1 MRLFVILLL
10 VALTA
15 VRSWAG
21 DVMAINMAVQTHPTV
36 AVQATAHDDCPGSH
50 TQHAAAHAHSDT
62 AAVTPNT
69 HSTDTAATDHCAQC
83 ASCQACFTVALV
95 TPVPMA
101 DAQPPHHATP
111 HTFVLA
117 FTSAV
122 PALGQKP
129 PIS

>member
-21 DVMAINMAVQTHPTV
+21 DVMAIQMAMPAPTSV
-36 AVQATAHDDCPGSH
+36 V
-50 TQHAAAHAHSDT
+50 
-62 AAVTPNT
+62 AAVSAHEDCMGVHTHAEVHVHATTPD
-69 HSTDTAATDHCAQC
+69 DTQQAKDHCANC
-83 ASCQACFTVALV
+83 AVCQACFTVALS
-95 TPVPMA
+95 TPSLQLTFQAPSHI
-101 DAQPPHHATP
+101 QPHASLT
-111 HTFVLA
+111 A

>member
-21 DVMAINMAVQTHPTV
+21 DVMAINMATQSHPTV
-36 AVQATAHDDCPGSH
+36 AAHATAHDDCPGLH
-50 TQHAAAHAHSDT
+50 TQHAAANGDA

-69 HSTDTAATDHCAQC
+69 NSTDTAAADHCAQC

-95 TPVPMA
+95 TPVLMA
-101 DAQPPHHATP
+101 SAQPPRHATP
-111 HTFVLA
+111 HTFVTA

>member
-21 DVMAINMAVQTHPTV
+21 DVMAINMATQSHPTV
-36 AVQATAHDDCPGSH
+36 AVHDTAHDDCPGSH
-50 TQHAAAHAHSDT
+50 MQHAAAHGNP
-62 AAVTPNT
+62 AVTPK
-69 HSTDTAATDHCAQC
+69 SDATDTAAADHCAQC
-83 ASCQACFTVALV
+83 ASCQVCFTVALV

-111 HTFVLA
+111 HTFVPA

>member
-21 DVMAINMAVQTHPTV
+21 DVMAINMAIQTHP
-36 AVQATAHDDCPGSH
+36 AAMVQAAAHDDCPGSH
-50 TQHAAAHAHSDT
+50 TQHAAA
-62 AAVTPNT
+62 VTPNT
-69 HSTDTAATDHCAQC
+69 NSIDTADSDHCAQC

-95 TPVPMA
+95 TPVLMA
-101 DAQPPHHATP
+101 SAQPPRHATP
-111 HTFVLA
+111 HTFVTA

>member
-15 VRSWAG
+15 VRSFAG
-21 DVMAINMAVQTHPTV
+21 DVMAIRMAMPTQASAVATVNPHEDCMGEHQAMPEDTQT
-36 AVQATAHDDCPGSH
+36 AQ
-50 TQHAAAHAHSDT
+50 
-62 AAVTPNT
+62 
-69 HSTDTAATDHCAQC
+69 DHCANC
-83 ASCQACFTVALV
+83 ASCQACFTVALSM
-95 TPVPMA
+95 PVLQFALAIPRHVRPDA
-101 DAQPPHHATP
+101 DLT
-111 HTFVLA
+111 A

>member
-21 DVMAINMAVQTHPTV
+21 DVMAIQMAMAAPTSVVATGSAHEDCMGAHTHDHDHEDAHVHTATPDDTQ
-36 AVQATAHDDCPGSH
+36 QA
-50 TQHAAAHAHSDT
+50 Q
-62 AAVTPNT
+62 
-69 HSTDTAATDHCAQC
+69 DHCDNC
-83 ASCQACFTVALV
+83 ASCQACFTVALSTPSLQLTFQAPSHIHPYASV
-95 TPVPMA
+95 T
-101 DAQPPHHATP
+101 
-111 HTFVLA
+111 A

>member
-21 DVMAINMAVQTHPTV
+21 DVMAINMAAQTHPAITV
-36 AVQATAHDDCPGSH
+36 QTAAHDDCPGAQPHQTVVQSKAALASPN
-50 TQHAAAHAHSDT
+50 TVSTDAAAT
-62 AAVTPNT
+62 N
-69 HSTDTAATDHCAQC
+69 HCAQC

-95 TPVPMA
+95 TPILMA
-101 DAQPPHHATP
+101 NAQPPRHATP
-111 HTFVLA
+111 HALVSA

>member
-21 DVMAINMAVQTHPTV
+21 DVMAINMAMPTHPV
-36 AVQATAHDDCPGSH
+36 IATQTAAHEDCPGSH
-50 TQHAAAHAHSDT
+50 T
-62 AAVTPNT
+62 AAVTPN
-69 HSTDTAATDHCAQC
+69 HSTDTAAADHCAQC

-95 TPVPMA
+95 TPIFMA
-101 DAQPPHHATP
+101 DAQPPRHTTP
-111 HTFVLA
+111 HAFVRA